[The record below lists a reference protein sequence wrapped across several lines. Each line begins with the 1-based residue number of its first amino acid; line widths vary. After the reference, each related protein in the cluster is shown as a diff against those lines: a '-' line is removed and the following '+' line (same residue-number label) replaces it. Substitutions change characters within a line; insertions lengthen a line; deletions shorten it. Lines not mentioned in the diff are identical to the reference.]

1 MLILFAIPVIV
12 AVALVHRLVQVVAPS
27 NLLVR
32 RVRSAQPRWRTG
44 AVLLG
49 LATVL
54 LLTMHVV
61 ADAVSAG
68 APGWLNMVV
77 LVLAWDAL
85 KVAWLAVSVII
96 RAIVGIASQSVDRA
110 WQAPHPTS

>member
-32 RVRSAQPRWRTG
+32 RVRAAPPRWRT
-44 AVLLG
+44 AMLLLG
-49 LATVL
+49 LAASL
-54 LLTMHVV
+54 LATMHGI
-61 ADAVSAG
+61 ASAISAG
-68 APGWLNMVV
+68 APTWLNVLV

-85 KVAWLAVSVII
+85 KVGWLAVEVAVRSSV
-96 RAIVGIASQSVDRA
+96 RVCLRGLAAV
-110 WQAPHPTS
+110 